1 MSAAMTRYTED
12 DDRTPAQVI
21 TGTGTSGLVQQNSL
35 RDAYWYGEARMAI
48 MQTLDTVPESSSS
61 DTISMQELLSNATSL
76 SEATSI
82 VLEGLVTLLAKAM
95 NMLAS
100 DLDMRGPA
108 NAYGVDSLVAVGT
121 RNWIFRETGV
131 DVSVFEILSES
142 SIAEMAE
149 VIAGKCKLLSDELKV
164 GGEE

>member
-1 MSAAMTRYTED
+1 MTGYTED

-21 TGTGTSGLVQQNSL
+21 TGTGTGGLVQQNSL
-35 RDAYWYGEARMAI
+35 QDPYWYGEARMAI
-48 MQTLDTVPESSSS
+48 MQTLDTIPESSSS
-61 DTISMQELLSNATSL
+61 DIMSMKELLSNATSL

-95 NMLAS
+95 NMLPG
-100 DLDMRGPA
+100 DLDMRKPA
-108 NAYGVDSLVAVGT
+108 NVYGVDSLVAVGT
-121 RNWIFRETGV
+121 RNWIFRETAV

-149 VIAGKCKLLSDELKV
+149 VIAGKCRFLSDELRA
-164 GGEE
+164 GEEE